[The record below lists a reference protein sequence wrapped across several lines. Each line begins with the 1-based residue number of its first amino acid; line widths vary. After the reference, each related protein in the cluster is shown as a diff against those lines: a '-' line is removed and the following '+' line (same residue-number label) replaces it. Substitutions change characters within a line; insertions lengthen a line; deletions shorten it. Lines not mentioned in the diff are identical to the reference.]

1 MNILYLTN
9 ELSKLNGWATVG
21 VELIAELR
29 DQHHVIVIS
38 KKSDPHNPGHAL
50 ISGDH
55 YKNPVTLLS
64 DARNILRKL
73 QGQRIDAII
82 CGIEPYL
89 PLAALLKRKLGKPR
103 LMLLGQGTYIY
114 YPFVK
119 GMRKIINR
127 QFARSVDTL
136 VVPSRFTFE
145 KALTWWKG
153 PMNIVH
159 WGVNLND
166 YHPVAELSREPAFIC
181 VGALKQRKG
190 VDLLLNAFAELSRKH
205 PEARLYLVGSP
216 SDKYIRRAAEL
227 GIQSQVVFTGKVSH
241 EALLQYYSRS
251 LCHVL
256 VSNNTESAF
265 EGYGLVHLEA
275 NACGI
280 PSIGASGTANEDVIV
295 DGYNGFL
302 CGQDDSHQLAALMER
317 ILTNADE
324 YTALCANSLKY
335 AQERNWRSASQQ
347 LTALLFPEA

>member
-29 DQHHVIVIS
+29 DRHHVIAIS
-38 KKSDPHNPGHAL
+38 KKGDPHNPGHAL

-55 YKNPVTLLS
+55 YKNPLTLLS
-64 DARNILRKL
+64 DAGNILRKL

-103 LMLLGQGTYIY
+103 LMLHGHGTYIY
-114 YPFVK
+114 FPFVR
-119 GMRKIINR
+119 GMRKILNR
-127 QFARSVDTL
+127 QYARSVDML

-145 KALTWWKG
+145 KARTWWKG
-153 PMNIVH
+153 PMSIVH

-166 YHPVAELSREPAFIC
+166 YHPVAGISKEQAFIC

-190 VDLLLNAFAELSRKH
+190 VDLLLSAFAELSQKH
-205 PEARLYLVGSP
+205 PEAKLYLVGSA
-216 SDKYIRRAAEL
+216 SDKYVKLAAEL

-241 EALLQYYSRS
+241 EALLHYYSIS
-251 LCHVL
+251 LCHIL

-302 CGQDDSHQLAALMER
+302 CKQDDPRQLAALMGR
-317 ILTNADE
+317 ILTNTSE
-324 YTALCANSLKY
+324 YEALCGNSLKY
-335 AQERNWRSASQQ
+335 AQERNWRSASLQ
-347 LTALLFPEA
+347 LAALLSPEA